1 VVIIRSPVGGRPRR
15 TDQTAIWQPASLKG
29 HIDWGAGRDDRT
41 RRPLAALVLALT
53 TTGPDLAMNGPS
65 PIAVAGTLAGV
76 AGVALLVLAYRAAT
90 AGRRHRVHLLGAA
103 VRDPGSAV
111 RGRAGVQHRRCHA
124 RADAGHPTGN
134 DARLR
139 GARDVDRP
147 VLERRDVK

>member
-1 VVIIRSPVGGRPRR
+1 
-15 TDQTAIWQPASLKG
+15 
-29 HIDWGAGRDDRT
+29 
-41 RRPLAALVLALT
+41 VLALT

-76 AGVALLVLAYRAAT
+76 AGIALLVLAYRAAT